1 MILGSNGNTTE
12 GSSGKGIF
20 RPFVVLALPGVNLFR
35 RFSTYRRLPQAEPAP
50 KDRLEKELDRLT
62 NKIVSD
68 FTKFKQMDLP
78 SSIFLHIYRTI
89 QSSLNIDIAQC

>member
-62 NKIVSD
+62 NKIVSE
-68 FTKFKQMDLP
+68 FTKLQQIVFP
-78 SSIFLHIYRTI
+78 ASI
-89 QSSLNIDIAQC
+89 SLYISDI

>member
-1 MILGSNGNTTE
+1 LILGSNGNTTE
-12 GSSGKGIF
+12 GSGGKGIF

-62 NKIVSD
+62 NKIVSE
-68 FTKFKQMDLP
+68 FTKLQQIVFP
-78 SSIFLHIYRTI
+78 ASI
-89 QSSLNIDIAQC
+89 SLYISDIFFDASI